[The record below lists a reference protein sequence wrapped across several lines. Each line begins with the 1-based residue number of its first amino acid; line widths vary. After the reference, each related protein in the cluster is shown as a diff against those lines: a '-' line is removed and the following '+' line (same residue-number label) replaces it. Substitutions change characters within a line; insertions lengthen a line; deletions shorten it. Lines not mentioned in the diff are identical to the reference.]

1 MDKDLFKH
9 FPEGREPREIQVIL
23 LQQLQDALK
32 TEKKFI
38 TINAATGVGKSM
50 IAATL
55 AHASEEPSKEFKEL
69 VNNYGIWHQIEGSDR
84 AEKHPHYGAAVLT
97 VTKNLQDQYTKDF
110 EDLHLLKGKGNYIC
124 EYDGESDVESAPC
137 TTQSA
142 LRKSCWECNRCTYYN
157 DRNASIANKFGVFN
171 YDVWLHLPPHVRRK
185 EILICDEASE
195 LENVIISHFSV
206 DLNYETLEK
215 LLEINKYPRIPSE
228 NNDEAYDWLSS
239 VNETALKT
247 IEDIKEEMEKSKNK
261 NNGKFK
267 YRLKSLQRLQQSVEK
282 VINNWGKNGENADSV
297 EYIVEKV
304 APDKY
309 NKNIKEGV
317 TFTPFRANK
326 LAHKLF
332 NTVEKVVF
340 LSATII
346 DHRKEMIDLG
356 IGRDDYVYIE
366 APSAFDPAKSPIY
379 VVGNF
384 PLSYKLMD
392 ENLPKV
398 TEIARRILDKH
409 KDVKGLIHTVSFK
422 ITKSVEENIFDD
434 RLIFRDAGKTN
445 DILLKEHAESD
456 EPTVMV
462 SPSMSHGVDLKG
474 DLGRFQIIMK
484 VPYLPL
490 SNKRIKRL
498 CKEDYSWYQN
508 KTLST
513 LVQMAGR
520 CTRNETDKA
529 VTYIVDGSAVGLLKR
544 SWNKLPKYF
553 RDRVKNGK

>member
-1 MDKDLFKH
+1 MDKNLFKH
-9 FPEGREPREIQVIL
+9 FPEGKEPRENQVVL
-23 LQQLQDALK
+23 LQQLQDAFK
-32 TEKKFI
+32 SDKKFVVVNAP
-38 TINAATGVGKSM
+38 TGTGKSFLAAT
-50 IAATL
+50 IANS
-55 AHASEEPSKEFKEL
+55 SEDPSNDFKNL
-69 VNNYGIWHQIEGSDR
+69 VNSYGIWHQLEGPDR
-84 AEKHPHYGAAVLT
+84 ALRHPHYGAAVLT

-137 TTQSA
+137 NQQAA
-142 LRKSCWECNRCTYYN
+142 LKKQCWDCNRCTYYN

-206 DLNYETLEK
+206 DLDYETLEK
-215 LLEINKYPRIPSE
+215 LFEINKYSRISSE
-228 NNDEAYDWLSS
+228 ENYEAYNWLSNL
-239 VNETALKT
+239 NELSLNT

-261 NNGKFK
+261 NKFK
-267 YRLKSLQRLQQSVEK
+267 YRLKGLQRIQLSVEK
-282 VINNWGKNGENADSV
+282 VLNNWGKNGENNSSV

-326 LAHKLF
+326 LADRLF

-346 DHRKEMIDLG
+346 DHKKEMIDLG
-356 IGRDDYVYIE
+356 ISRDEYVYIE

-379 VVGNF
+379 VVGDF

-392 ENLPKV
+392 QNLPKV
-398 TEIARRILDKH
+398 TEIARRILNKH

-422 ITKSVEENIFDD
+422 ITKSIEENIIDD

-456 EPTVMV
+456 EPTVMI

-513 LVQMAGR
+513 IVQMAGR

-553 RDRVKNGK
+553 RDRVKS